1 MGSIFV
7 KPGCKLYMY
16 DKDYFLG
23 GLIHW
28 GTSVHVISGP
38 EEIYNNKH
46 WYHLASTIYGPGPYL
61 PPGPDYF
68 KCRCEQKKID
78 CEPEDSLE
86 VVMMCDQTDAVAD
99 TTCGYKRTVG
109 TKFSEEFTNGM
120 HIDTSVAAEMQLQF
134 WLLFEDK
141 LGVSVNTGYDW
152 KHTSSEVKGDQI
164 TREVVA
170 PAPAGMVLVIEQING
185 HCGQSGVK
193 TECFKI

>member
-1 MGSIFV
+1 
-7 KPGCKLYMY
+7 
-16 DKDYFLG
+16 
-23 GLIHW
+23 
-28 GTSVHVISGP
+28 
-38 EEIYNNKH
+38 
-46 WYHLASTIYGPGPYL
+46 
-61 PPGPDYF
+61 
-68 KCRCEQKKID
+68 
-78 CEPEDSLE
+78 
-86 VVMMCDQTDAVAD
+86 MMCDQTDAVAD

-193 TECFKI
+193 TECFKISHLNSTGQVVLEKSGRFLENQEFVETACFKP